1 MTAHAPFWWAEGGA
15 EYWSEE
21 AGTNVWGT
29 SREAFLRMTVAED
42 RVLSLDEW
50 TTRIDKEGFT
60 GERGYNHGYAFG
72 RWLKT
77 AVGAE
82 AMAKMAEVSAERWHG
97 SWEAV
102 VEKATG
108 RTLDDLYSAWR
119 AHLDAHYG
127 AQLSTIKEA
136 GVVPG
141 RELALM
147 EPPWEKNDPDWA
159 ALSKK
164 ERDEQM
170 DGGSAYQE
178 MSSTSPDGQFM
189 AWFDQGLNVRHIE
202 PTSWGAI
209 GGSYVGADD
218 SELQKMSKDDPRR
231 VGKL

>member
-50 TTRIDKEGFT
+50 TTRIDKKGFT

-119 AHLDAHYG
+119 SHLDAHYG
-127 AQLSTIKEA
+127 EQLSTIEEA
-136 GVVPG
+136 GLSPVGSSRWWSRHG
-141 RELALM
+141 RRTTRTGLRSARRSETSKWTAA
-147 EPPWEKNDPDWA
+147 PPTK
-159 ALSKK
+159 
-164 ERDEQM
+164 R
-170 DGGSAYQE
+170 
-178 MSSTSPDGQFM
+178 
-189 AWFDQGLNVRHIE
+189 
-202 PTSWGAI
+202 
-209 GGSYVGADD
+209 
-218 SELQKMSKDDPRR
+218 
-231 VGKL
+231 